1 MLDEIERSLHDS
13 LCIVKRALESNRVVP
28 GGGAVEA
35 ALSVYLEHVADSMVR
50 GWGEQFCRVRCCMAP
65 SRTDLPFTGT

>member
-1 MLDEIERSLHDS
+1 MLDEIERSLHDA

-50 GWGEQFCRVRCCMAP
+50 TW
-65 SRTDLPFTGT
+65 LPTHGTPLWHNN